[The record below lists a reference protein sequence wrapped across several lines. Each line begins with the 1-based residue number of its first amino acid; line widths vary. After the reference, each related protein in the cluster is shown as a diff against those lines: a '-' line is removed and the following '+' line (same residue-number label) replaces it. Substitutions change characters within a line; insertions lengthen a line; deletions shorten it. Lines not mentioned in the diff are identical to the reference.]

1 MACRSSERPL
11 PLASASAAWVSEFRS
26 SPTSLTLTELTSP
39 VVTVLSSGNPLPAP
53 TVIGT
58 GGRIPPSTVIE
69 DDANGNVEAAG
80 VLFDP
85 AEDGLDFYE
94 SLEGM
99 LVQMN
104 DLVATS
110 FTFTNFGEIFVVG
123 DNGANATT
131 ITPRGGLVI
140 GPGDLNPERIVIDDE
155 WFKTGPPAMPV
166 VNVGGTFP
174 GAHVGIM
181 DWAFGEYRIQL
192 LSQPVV
198 GSTGVSVRESAVA
211 AGTDE
216 VSIATFNVENLAGN
230 EPDAKYNALAGMIV
244 NNLAAPDI
252 VGLEEIQDNNGATN
266 DSIARPARRRDPG
279 GGRAE
284 LQLPADQPGRRPGR
298 RAARRQHPRRLPL
311 PN

>member
-1 MACRSSERPL
+1 M
-11 PLASASAAWVSEFRS
+11 SEFRAGA
-26 SPTSLTLTELTSP
+26 TSLTLTELTNP
-39 VVTVLSSGNPLPAP
+39 VVTVLSSGNALPAP

-58 GGRIPPSTVIE
+58 GGRIPPNTVIE
-69 DDANGNVEAAG
+69 DDATGNVEAPG

-131 ITPRGGLVI
+131 MTPRGGIVI
-140 GPGDLNPERIVIDDE
+140 SPGDLNPERMVIDDE
-155 WFKTGPPAMPV
+155 WFKTGPPAMPA

-174 GAHVGIM
+174 GPHVGIM

-192 LSQPVV
+192 
-198 GSTGVSVRESAVA
+198 R
-211 AGTDE
+211 
-216 VSIATFNVENLAGN
+216 
-230 EPDAKYNALAGMIV
+230 
-244 NNLAAPDI
+244 
-252 VGLEEIQDNNGATN
+252 
-266 DSIARPARRRDPG
+266 
-279 GGRAE
+279 
-284 LQLPADQPGRRPGR
+284 
-298 RAARRQHPRRLPL
+298 
-311 PN
+311 

>member
-1 MACRSSERPL
+1 VGQALIS
-11 PLASASAAWVSEFRS
+11 LARTRAR
-26 SPTSLTLTELTSP
+26 
-39 VVTVLSSGNPLPAP
+39 G
-53 TVIGT
+53 
-58 GGRIPPSTVIE
+58 
-69 DDANGNVEAAG
+69 ANRGLG

-110 FTFTNFGEIFVVG
+110 FTVTNFGEIFVVG

-131 ITPRGGLVI
+131 MTPRGGLVI
-140 GPGDLNPERIVIDDE
+140 GPGDLNPERMVIDDQ

-192 LSQPVV
+192 PSQPVV
-198 GSTGVSVRESAVA
+198 GSTGVCPSA
-211 AGTDE
+211 
-216 VSIATFNVENLAGN
+216 SRRS
-230 EPDAKYNALAGMIV
+230 P
-244 NNLAAPDI
+244 
-252 VGLEEIQDNNGATN
+252 
-266 DSIARPARRRDPG
+266 PARTRSRSRRSTSRISPG
-279 GGRAE
+279 TSPTRSTT
-284 LQLPADQPGRRPGR
+284 LSPG
-298 RAARRQHPRRLPL
+298 
-311 PN
+311 